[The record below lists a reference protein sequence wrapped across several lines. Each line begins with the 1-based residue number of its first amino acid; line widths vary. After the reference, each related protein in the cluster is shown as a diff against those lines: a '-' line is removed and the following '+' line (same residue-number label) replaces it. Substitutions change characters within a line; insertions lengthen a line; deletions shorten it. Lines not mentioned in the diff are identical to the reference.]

1 MTTPRTPSETVAAAY
16 EAFATGDVPGLLAM
30 LADDVSLEDHGVPSA
45 AQQAGHPLLRLRR
58 GKDEAASFFAEVG
71 ALTPYAFTV
80 HEILGHPATGT
91 VAALV
96 TVDFGLPNGGRY
108 QDAEVHVWRVAA
120 DGLVTSVRHVVDTAK
135 HLDAHRG
142 VDTTV

>member
-1 MTTPRTPSETVAAAY
+1 MDTSRTPLETVAAAY
-16 EAFATGDVPGLLAM
+16 EAFATGDVPALLA
-30 LADDVSLEDHGVPSA
+30 LFDDAVSLEDHGVTTS
-45 AQQAGHPLLRLRR
+45 AQQAGHPLLRVRR
-58 GKDEAASFFAEVG
+58 GKEEAAAFFAEVG

-80 HEILGHPATGT
+80 HELLGHPASGT

-120 DGLVTSVRHVVDTAK
+120 NGLVTSVRHVVDTAK

-142 VDTTV
+142 VDTTA

>member
-1 MTTPRTPSETVAAAY
+1 MTTTRTPVETVAAAY
-16 EAFATGDVPGLLAM
+16 ESFATGDVPGLLAL
-30 LADDVSLEDHGVPSA
+30 LADDVTMEDHGVPTS
-45 AQQAGHPLLRLRR
+45 AQQAGHPLLRRRR
-58 GKDEAASFFAEVG
+58 GKDEAAEFFGEVG

-80 HEILGHPATGT
+80 HELLGHPASGT

-108 QDAEVHVWRVAA
+108 RDAEVHVWKVAA
-120 DGLVTSVRHVVDTAK
+120 DGRVTSVRHVVDTAK